1 MISRGGNCQVRCRLL
16 HSPHLLSWGVMR
28 YFLSCCVSIFVAGCA
43 SSANDIGAT
52 YISPL
57 QYQNYT
63 CEQIAA
69 EAQRIS
75 QRVATLSGQQD
86 QKATNDAIATGV
98 AIVIFW
104 PAAFMISGDSQTAAE
119 LGRLKGEFETLE
131 KVAIQK
137 NCGLEFRRAPAKRQ
151 KTSSARDWSSTN

>member
-1 MISRGGNCQVRCRLL
+1 
-16 HSPHLLSWGVMR
+16 MR
-28 YFLSCCVSIFVAGCA
+28 SFLYCCFSIFVAGCA

-52 YISPL
+52 YVSPL

-75 QRVATLSGQQD
+75 QRVASLSGQQD
-86 QKATNDAIATGV
+86 QKANNDAIATGV
-98 AIVIFW
+98 AIVLFW
-104 PAAFMISGDSQTAAE
+104 PAAFMISGDGQTTAE

-137 NCGLEFRRAPAKRQ
+137 NCGLEFRRAPPK
-151 KTSSARDWSSTN
+151 KPKPSSAPDWSNTN